1 MRLLGA
7 GGLRGGRTRLLR
19 RLRSAAGAARRLLAR
34 LGRLCRLRGGR
45 RIRRLVRLRGW
56 LGRFRLVRLFGRLR
70 RLRGLREGHVVRCA
84 AAAAALLSVRP
95 QDLRLLRQR
104 IGRAHPS
111 ARKHDS
117 HRTGQKRKDQHGR
130 ADPAPDCFPSHG
142 TTPRKKRTLQQ
153 SLQRPHLRTTICP
166 VSRTMRAEPPQAGL
180 LTHAS
185 TAARAFSGFPNDRLS
200 PCTRPPR
207 IQRRYRPGFSPG
219 SLSSP
224 AARTA
229 AEALEASI
237 ALSITRAD
245 FFVKP
250 VPVCVSAFAKKIR
263 ISVLDRRAR
272 MVYNQS
278 SPHKAC
284 AA

>member
-45 RIRRLVRLRGW
+45 RIRRLVRLPWMARPFPS
-56 LGRFRLVRLFGRLR
+56 RPALR
-70 RLRGLREGHVVRCA
+70 TAPVGSGDCVSGTSSDVPPLPPRSCRSGCRTCA
-84 AAAAALLSVRP
+84 CSG
-95 QDLRLLRQR
+95 QR
-104 IGRAHPS
+104 IGRRTRPPVNTTATAP
-111 ARKHDS
+111 ARS
-117 HRTGQKRKDQHGR
+117 ERISTAVQTRPQIVFR
-130 ADPAPDCFPSHG
+130 LMARPPE
-142 TTPRKKRTLQQ
+142 KRTLQQ

-278 SPHKAC
+278 SPREVR